1 MTPEMQ
7 FLSNSGHSI
16 TLTAQEWAGLQ
27 RVAANL
33 NLSVSELLGLLGRGQ
48 LIVTNSLELKKP
60 LDGVVVIEGLGEVK
74 QQRTDSSSEPAW
86 EVNAM
91 SYSNPIK
98 LEQMRVKI
106 FDTKAPGNSIGS
118 SYRFLLGLV
127 EKSPNYVAN
136 EMLLTVAA
144 ANTEAELIELQQRW
158 NDFLENLEKMEL
170 QS

>member
-16 TLTAQEWAGLQ
+16 TLTEQEWAGLQ
-27 RVAANL
+27 RIAANF
-33 NLSVSELLGLLGRGQ
+33 NLSVSQLLGLLGRGQ
-48 LIVTNSLELKKP
+48 LVVTNSLELKKP
-60 LDGVVVIEGLGEVK
+60 LDGIVVIDGLGEVK
-74 QQRTDSSSEPAW
+74 EERTDSSEPDW
-86 EVNAM
+86 EVNVM

-98 LEQMRVKI
+98 LEKMRVEI
-106 FDTKAPGNSIGS
+106 FDTHAPGNSIGS

-144 ANTEAELIELQQRW
+144 ANTEAELIEIQQRW
-158 NDFLENLEKMEL
+158 NDFLESLEKMEL
-170 QS
+170 PS